1 MGTGARSWAACRPLR
16 QIASWQG
23 WSMGE
28 CWSNA
33 GWPDTGWT
41 ANPALT
47 GQQKRPPLTNMS
59 GGLPL
64 PIKHQY
70 CLYRSSHR
78 KYCLCPHSAAGACPE
93 LAPEETP
100 SQAFL
105 SLLPMT
111 IKPQDAR
118 CSKTALYFEAGTPM
132 PLAVTT
138 AGYVWSSVSICVG
151 YQTVSF
157 PGVSYPEACFQM
169 DTAKPPFCV
178 YVRSKGTVVVTSS

>member
-1 MGTGARSWAACRPLR
+1 MAPVPGAGRRVGRCGKSRPGR
-16 QIASWQG
+16 
-23 WSMGE
+23 
-28 CWSNA
+28 A
-33 GWPDTGWT
+33 GRWE
-41 ANPALT
+41 NT
-47 GQQKRPPLTNMS
+47 GQTPDSRTQVGPQILPSQGSKGRPPLIFVS

-157 PGVSYPEACFQM
+157 PSVSYPEACFQM

>member
-1 MGTGARSWAACRPLR
+1 MSAAAANRVL
-16 QIASWQG
+16 
-23 WSMGE
+23 
-28 CWSNA
+28 A
-33 GWPDTGWT
+33 GLVDGRMLVKRRMAGHRLDRKSCPHR
-41 ANPALT
+41 AA
-47 GQQKRPPLTNMS
+47 KRPPLTNMS

-157 PGVSYPEACFQM
+157 PSVSYPEACFQM